1 MKYYLIYILP
11 LFFLAA
17 LAAGCSDLQ
26 SDITQIEKISYH
38 GDGMLNPS
46 SPNFHGSVVKN
57 LKWDMTQCQTCHGT
71 DLSGG
76 KTGVDCKSCHT
87 SAEGPKACNTCHG
100 SFADPSRIAPPRD
113 INGNSATSFRGV
125 GAHAQHL
132 YENILGAKVNC
143 STCHNLPQDVYAAG
157 HMVNDELPAE
167 VMLKENAL
175 LFGAGNAAYDY
186 ASGNCA
192 NSYCHGNFEFSKDSA
207 DATNQFAYASDKM
220 TGLSKTVNWTKV
232 NQGEAFC
239 GSCHGL
245 PPEGHITAGITLN
258 TCYQCHQGVVDEN
271 GNIVDKNKHIN
282 GVKNAR
288 GN

>member
-1 MKYYLIYILP
+1 
-11 LFFLAA
+11 
-17 LAAGCSDLQ
+17 
-26 SDITQIEKISYH
+26 
-38 GDGMLNPS
+38 
-46 SPNFHGSVVKN
+46 
-57 LKWDMTQCQTCHGT
+57 
-71 DLSGG
+71 
-76 KTGVDCKSCHT
+76 
-87 SAEGPKACNTCHG
+87 
-100 SFADPSRIAPPRD
+100 
-113 INGNSATSFRGV
+113 
-125 GAHAQHL
+125 
-132 YENILGAKVNC
+132 
-143 STCHNLPQDVYAAG
+143 
-157 HMVNDELPAE
+157 MVNDELPAE